1 MAQSIT
7 DQLLEK
13 GLVGEGETPEA
24 QRAAARDARPVEPD
38 KKLPPAFEAPARG
51 VMVSSSS
58 AAPIAVRRCADCGAT
73 LHSSHRAKLRC
84 AECAADAD

>member
-1 MAQSIT
+1 MARSIS
-7 DQLLEK
+7 DQMLDK
-13 GLVGEGETPEA
+13 GLVDEDQTPEA
-24 QRAAARDARPVEPD
+24 KRAAARDARPVEPE

-58 AAPIAVRRCADCGAT
+58 APVVARRCADCGAI
-73 LHSSHRAKLRC
+73 LRSSHRAKLRC